1 MNEGRCLPRRRDY
14 DPILPYQELL
24 DWNEVPALCAV
35 HPHLQMWT
43 IAATRAGR
51 SVMHLF
57 STSTGCADCT
67 AAALRR

>member
-43 IAATRAGR
+43 LLR
-51 SVMHLF
+51 LEQ
-57 STSTGCADCT
+57 AD
-67 AAALRR
+67 R